1 MKKRTIRDKVIEQ
14 IELQEKIQQ
23 LANINIVNCGNC
35 GSVFL
40 HERHEGDIECPF
52 CDFIGDQC
60 DCPDYLYSGI
70 ENNAE
75 FNHEP
80 IKMVKTKQ
88 ICREDVLSVAQS
100 INVSLNE
107 AQIDIVLENY
117 EAEADNDPTATWDL
131 IVENIINCFFV

>member
-1 MKKRTIRDKVIEQ
+1 
-14 IELQEKIQQ
+14 
-23 LANINIVNCGNC
+23 
-35 GSVFL
+35 
-40 HERHEGDIECPF
+40 
-52 CDFIGDQC
+52 
-60 DCPDYLYSGI
+60 LYSGI